1 MLGILR
7 PRLVALRNSSK
18 LHTVS
23 LGFVQI
29 GIYICVVLII
39 QEDRFYS
46 ERGLGAATSNK
57 AFEMKGTDGKWW
69 VSTRVSRDLWFVK
82 VVIAHL
88 KWQQLA

>member
-29 GIYICVVLII
+29 GIYICVVLIL

-57 AFEMKGTDGKWW
+57 AFEMMSFNSIFP
-69 VSTRVSRDLWFVK
+69 VICDL
-82 VVIAHL
+82 L
-88 KWQQLA
+88 RLS